1 MPRIIL
7 FALAL
12 TTAHAC
18 FGQSVKEMAGQL
30 LMVGV
35 PNTIEAHNELRED
48 IRNRNLGGV
57 LFFAYNIAGPL
68 EASRL
73 TSELQD
79 IAETTLF
86 IATDQEGG
94 RVARLDEQ
102 NGFAATQSAYTTGTV
117 WASVDSTRSQAST
130 MAGWFVETG
139 INTNLAPVVDLNV
152 NLESP
157 AVGAL
162 GRSYSSD
169 PHVVADHA
177 TAFANVFN
185 EHGIAVALKHF
196 PGHGSAKDDSHNGFT
211 DITHTWTEDELVP
224 FSEIITRQPPDMV
237 MSGHLFHE
245 KKDAVYPASLSTPI
259 LTDLLR
265 DSLGFDGIIISD
277 ELFMRAVSDNYGF
290 DEAVVQA
297 LKAGTDILLFSTN
310 LCSSSKPCGDVES
323 GSLVDY
329 VTTLIDYRVRLGQL
343 TRADIKRSYDRVMRL
358 KSTRTHVPNRAEIP
372 TGIALVP
379 PYPNPARNYTNLTW
393 EIPHDASVSI
403 MLIDVVGREITWMP
417 KTWLAAGTHSRVF
430 QTTSLSSGSYLV
442 RLQIDELSV
451 IERLIISR

>member
-12 TTAHAC
+12 TTTQAC

-68 EASRL
+68 EASLL

-79 IAETTLF
+79 IAETTLL

-102 NGFAATQSAYTTGTV
+102 NGFSLTQSAHTTGTV
-117 WASVDSTRSQAST
+117 WASVDSTRSQAQT
-130 MAGWFVETG
+130 MAGWFVRTG

-152 NLESP
+152 NAESP

-169 PHVVADHA
+169 PHIVADHA
-177 TAFANVFN
+177 AAFTDAFN
-185 EHGIAVALKHF
+185 EQGIAIALKHF
-196 PGHGSAKDDSHNGFT
+196 PGHGSAQDDSHNGFT
-211 DITHTWTEDELVP
+211 DITHTWSEEELVP
-224 FSEIITRQPPDMV
+224 FAEIIANQPPDMV

-245 KKDAVYPASLSTPI
+245 QKDAVYPASLSTPI

-265 DSLGFDGIIISD
+265 DSLGFDGVIISD

-343 TRADIKRSYDRVMRL
+343 SRADIKRSYDRVQRM
-358 KSTRTHVPNRAEIP
+358 KSTRTFVPKPAEIP
-372 TGIALVP
+372 TGITLVP
-379 PYPNPARNYTNLTW
+379 PYPNPARGYSNVTW
-393 EIPHDASVSI
+393 EMSRDATVSI
-403 MLIDVVGREITWMP
+403 TLTDVVGRQITLMP
-417 KTWLAAGTHSRVF
+417 TAWLAAGTHSRVF
-430 QTTSLSSGSYLV
+430 QTTMLSSGSYLI
-442 RLQIDELSV
+442 RLQIDDFSLTQ
-451 IERLIISR
+451 RLIISR